1 MCLNDGW
8 RRISTK
14 SDVSYLYMEL
24 RVRPKARIRCQCAHR
39 GGRCSSPQYSS
50 PAIRSPTKS
59 MAAALVDFD
68 LESGAPAFE
77 REIPQSVHEP
87 ISTHGE
93 PEEGNPNMHSV
104 PSRTVDPPAQAA
116 ATFVDG
122 SNLLFSMYNET
133 TAEHDRKVAENWR
146 SDADSAVVV
155 NGLFSVMVTILLGR
169 SYQDLRLKS
178 QDVSAFYLSQIY
190 QLSAGQNGTSTPLP
204 FKVSDPSTFSP
215 ASSSVRS
222 SALWT
227 LSLVISLACTVI
239 ATLLRQWARR
249 YLHITQEPRG
259 SRNRARI
266 RELIVQGV
274 EREQLQRMSSVL
286 PGLFHL
292 SVFLFLSGLVH
303 SSNNNA
309 VDLVILSITFIC
321 VGLYCFASIIPLSPL
336 ISYTPLT
343 SFSWFSWSRIVSLT
357 YELLYDS
364 SIRLPF
370 VRYHTQRHLWELA
383 RAHLSWTLRD
393 TAVDMDKLARK
404 HSSSLDTSVVS
415 RVFDSLDGHE
425 DLEQFLSAIP
435 GFYNSSEVKKDV
447 SVLERLND
455 KILAPAITSFM
466 DRSLSSNL
474 LTKPKKQQRIT
485 ICLQAMNAD
494 PLLLQCTFSRSLQS
508 LNSDIF
514 ECIDFVRLA
523 LEYLH
528 RDDSDPWVKDY
539 AQCIV
544 AVAINRVHLDD
555 GAWIDIAWRYL
566 GPDHAKY
573 RWEGHNLRLCN
584 LMYLTQQ
591 LKGSQLENSDQFEQ
605 GGIWRN
611 VLAEALK
618 FEIMNTV
625 DDLQNEFCRLLNEL
639 DSMALGRS
647 QITRSNAR
655 LVLSSI
661 CTTFVPLREGTATPS
676 TGVQGPVLQWLTSY
690 LLRSRSDLG
699 VGNTPAGIP
708 GNDYP
713 RDTEPGPART
723 PPHLSPIQLETN
735 YPPPDTVPRAAGPPP
750 HGEQS
755 QPPMPPSSPY
765 PPSPIPETDSS
776 RPRDTYAH
784 EPRHEMRPPS
794 LHSGITLFRLLRL
807 PFNFRRNLP

>member
-1 MCLNDGW
+1 MAD
-8 RRISTK
+8 I
-14 SDVSYLYMEL
+14 EAQ
-24 RVRPKARIRCQCAHR
+24 P
-39 GGRCSSPQYSS
+39 PQIE
-50 PAIRSPTKS
+50 PDT
-59 MAAALVDFD
+59 
-68 LESGAPAFE
+68 
-77 REIPQSVHEP
+77 PQGVHGP
-87 ISTHGE
+87 ISAN
-93 PEEGNPNMHSV
+93 PEEVNPNTRKAFFTGIWPETCLRMDSCTDSNPDSIH
-104 PSRTVDPPAQAA
+104 PRTEDPPAQAA

-133 TAEHDRKVAENWR
+133 TTEHDRKVVENWR
-146 SDADSAVVV
+146 SDADSAIVV
-155 NGLFSVMVTILLGR
+155 NGLFSVMVAILLGR

-190 QLSAGQNGTSTPLP
+190 QLSAGQNGNSTPLP

-215 ASSSVRS
+215 APSSVRS
-222 SALWT
+222 CALWT
-227 LSLVISLACTVI
+227 LSLVISLASTVI

-266 RELIVQGV
+266 RELVVHGV
-274 EREQLQRMSSVL
+274 EREHLQRMSSVL

-303 SSNNNA
+303 SSNNSA

-321 VGLYCFASIIPLSPL
+321 VGLYCFASVIPLSPFRN

-370 VRYHTQRHLWELA
+370 IRYHTRRHLWELA

-393 TAVDMDKLARK
+393 TAVDMEKLARK

-425 DLEQFLSAIP
+425 DLEQFLAAIP
-435 GFYNSSEVKKDV
+435 GFYKSSEVKKDV

-474 LTKPKKQQRIT
+474 LTKPKKQQRTT
-485 ICLQAMNAD
+485 ICLRAMNAD

-514 ECIDFVRLA
+514 KSIDFVRLA

-528 RDDSDPWVKDY
+528 GDDSDPWVKDY

-566 GPDHAKY
+566 EPDHAKY

-584 LMYLTQQ
+584 LMYLTRQ
-591 LKGSQLENSDQFEQ
+591 LKGFQLENSDQFEQ
-605 GGIWRN
+605 GGIWHN

-618 FEIMNTV
+618 FEIMNTAL
-625 DDLQNEFCRLLNEL
+625 DLQDEFCRLLNEL
-639 DSMALGRS
+639 HSMALNEERPS
-647 QITRSNAR
+647 EMAQSNAG

-661 CTTFVPLREGTATPS
+661 RTAFVRPHETIATS
-676 TGVQGPVLQWLTSY
+676 AVAFSDDRRPVLQWLASHSSIPTAFVPLHEGIATSPVAF
-690 LLRSRSDLG
+690 SGDTG
-699 VGNTPAGIP
+699 
-708 GNDYP
+708 
-713 RDTEPGPART
+713 RDP
-723 PPHLSPIQLETN
+723 
-735 YPPPDTVPRAAGPPP
+735 VP
-750 HGEQS
+750 QS
-755 QPPMPPSSPY
+755 LASFP
-765 PPSPIPETDSS
+765 
-776 RPRDTYAH
+776 
-784 EPRHEMRPPS
+784 
-794 LHSGITLFRLLRL
+794 LHVQREAMQSGITL
-807 PFNFRRNLP
+807 PTPVIGTGEIVVV

>member
-1 MCLNDGW
+1 
-8 RRISTK
+8 
-14 SDVSYLYMEL
+14 
-24 RVRPKARIRCQCAHR
+24 
-39 GGRCSSPQYSS
+39 
-50 PAIRSPTKS
+50 
-59 MAAALVDFD
+59 
-68 LESGAPAFE
+68 
-77 REIPQSVHEP
+77 
-87 ISTHGE
+87 
-93 PEEGNPNMHSV
+93 
-104 PSRTVDPPAQAA
+104 
-116 ATFVDG
+116 
-122 SNLLFSMYNET
+122 
-133 TAEHDRKVAENWR
+133 
-146 SDADSAVVV
+146 
-155 NGLFSVMVTILLGR
+155 MVTILLGR

-204 FKVSDPSTFSP
+204 LKVSDPSTFSP
-215 ASSSVRS
+215 APSSVRS

-266 RELIVQGV
+266 RELVVQGV

-303 SSNNNA
+303 SSNNSA
-309 VDLVILSITFIC
+309 VDLVILLITFIC
-321 VGLYCFASIIPLSPL
+321 VGLYCFASVIPLSPL
-336 ISYTPLT
+336 RNISYTPLT

-357 YELLYDS
+357 YKLLYDS

-370 VRYHTQRHLWELA
+370 IRYRTQRHLWELA
-383 RAHLSWTLRD
+383 RTHLRWTLRD
-393 TAVDMDKLARK
+393 TAVDMEKLARK

-466 DRSLSSNL
+466 DRSLSSSL
-474 LTKPKKQQRIT
+474 LTKPKKQKRIR

-494 PLLLQCTFSRSLQS
+494 PLLLQCTFSRSLQT
-508 LNSDIF
+508 LKSDIF

-523 LEYLH
+523 LEHLH
-528 RDDSDPWVKDY
+528 KDDSDPWVKDY

-555 GAWIDIAWRYL
+555 GAWIDLAWRYL
-566 GPDHAKY
+566 EPDHAKY

-584 LMYLTQQ
+584 LMYLTRQ
-591 LKGSQLENSDQFEQ
+591 LKASQLENSDQFER

-618 FEIMNTV
+618 FEILNTAL
-625 DDLQNEFCRLLNEL
+625 DLQLEFCDLLNEL
-639 DSMALGRS
+639 RS
-647 QITRSNAR
+647 ITPGGEPPSEIARSNAG

-661 CTTFVPLREGTATPS
+661 RTAFVPLHEGTATPTIAFSS
-676 TGVQGPVLQWLTSY
+676 TTGDQGPVLQWLASY
-690 LLRSRSDLG
+690 PRSVHGVGTSDLD
-699 VGNTPAGIP
+699 VSNTPPATRHVLGI
-708 GNDYP
+708 DYP
-713 RDTEPGPART
+713 RDTEPETTYAHEQHHEVRLPS
-723 PPHLSPIQLETN
+723 PHFDLPPSPLPHLPSNIPES
-735 YPPPDTVPRAAGPPP
+735 GPPP
-750 HGEQS
+750 RDTIPGAAYAQGPHPKMRS
-755 QPPMPPSSPY
+755 QLPHSDITRLPSSSY
-765 PPSPIPETDSS
+765 PPSPIPETDYP
-776 RPRDTYAH
+776 RPRDTAPETTYAH